1 LAEIHHRE
9 PAWPI
14 QMIYGARLTD
24 PVGAARACGAGFV
37 SLEPEFCPAE
47 DVAALH
53 EAGIAVLT
61 TVHSLEDA
69 RAFHAMG
76 VDFIEAD
83 DAGMLAM
90 SVEEIAKGL
99 SVAV

>member
-1 LAEIHHRE
+1 MADPDDLPRAPHRSR
-9 PAWPI
+9 W
-14 QMIYGARLTD
+14 G
-24 PVGAARACGAGFV
+24 GAGFV
-37 SLEPEFCPAE
+37 SLEPEFCVPE

-61 TVHSLEDA
+61 TVRSLEDA

-76 VDFIEAD
+76 VDFIEAN

-90 SVEEIAKGL
+90 SVEEIAKAL

>member
-1 LAEIHHRE
+1 MCA
-9 PAWPI
+9 
-14 QMIYGARLTD
+14 
-24 PVGAARACGAGFV
+24 
-37 SLEPEFCPAE
+37 SL
-47 DVAALH
+47 D

-76 VDFIEAD
+76 VDFIEAN

-90 SVEEIAKGL
+90 SVEVIGKAVT
-99 SVAV
+99 VAV